1 MAMSSTNGRLAGKV
15 AIITG
20 ASTGCGPVMAKLFV
34 EQGARVLLSA
44 RREDLV
50 LQAANAAGEGAIGM
64 RCDVTSE
71 TEIAAMVDRAM
82 TEFGQ
87 VDILLNNA
95 AAPGEDKWVW
105 EQTLENFN
113 ATIAID
119 LTAAMLCTREVLNRS
134 MLARKT
140 GSIINFSSTAAW
152 PGMPRKT
159 HYVSAKAALRA
170 LTKTVALEVGPQGIR
185 CNCLVPG
192 GIETD
197 LWINWGKRMAA
208 EQGISFEDWKVK
220 ALEGVAL
227 RTISTPL
234 DIAYLALFL
243 ASDEARTIT
252 GQSINCDA
260 GGVMVG

>member
-1 MAMSSTNGRLAGKV
+1 MATAQGRLAGKV

-20 ASTGCGPVMAKLFV
+20 ASTGCGPVIAKLFV
-34 EQGARVLLSA
+34 EHGARVLLSA

-50 LQAANAAGEGAIGM
+50 LEAAEQAGEGAIGM

-71 TEIAAMVDRAM
+71 DDIRAMVDRAM
-82 TEFGQ
+82 VEFGQ

-95 AAPGEDKWVW
+95 AAPGQDKWVW

-113 ATIAID
+113 ATIAVD

-134 MLARKT
+134 MLERKT
-140 GSIINFSSTAAW
+140 GTIINFSSTAAW

-170 LTKTVALEVGPQGIR
+170 LTKTVALEVGPKGIR

-192 GIETD
+192 GIETE
-197 LWINWGKRMAA
+197 LWVNWGKRMAG
-208 EQGISFEDWKVK
+208 EQGIPFEAWKEK

-243 ASDEARTIT
+243 ASDESRTIT

-260 GGVMVG
+260 GGYMVG

>member
-1 MAMSSTNGRLAGKV
+1 MTSNTGRLAGKV

-20 ASTGCGPVMAKLFV
+20 ASTGCGPVMARLFV
-34 EQGARVLLSA
+34 EQGANVLLSA

-50 LQAANAAGEGAIGM
+50 LEAARAAGEGAIGM

-71 TEIAAMVDRAM
+71 HDIRAMVNRAM
-82 TEFGQ
+82 QEFGQ

-95 AAPGEDKWVW
+95 AAPGQDKWVW

-113 ATIAID
+113 TTIAVD

-134 MLARKT
+134 MLERKT
-140 GSIINFSSTAAW
+140 GSIVNFSSTAAW

-170 LTKTVALEVGPQGIR
+170 LTKTIALEVGPHGIR

-208 EQGISFEDWKVK
+208 EQGVSFEDWKAK
-220 ALEGVAL
+220 ALQAVAL

-243 ASDEARTIT
+243 ASEESRTIT

-260 GGVMVG
+260 GGYMVG

>member
-1 MAMSSTNGRLAGKV
+1 MSSTSGRLAGKV

-50 LQAANAAGEGAIGM
+50 LEAAQAAGEGAIGM

-71 TEIAAMVDRAM
+71 TDIAAMVDRAM

-95 AAPGEDKWVW
+95 AAPGQDKWVW

-113 ATIAID
+113 ATIAVD

-170 LTKTVALEVGPQGIR
+170 LTKTVALEVGPKGIR

-208 EQGISFEDWKVK
+208 EQGVRFEDWKVK

-260 GGVMVG
+260 GGYMVG